1 MSKYFVY
8 IIKGINCNNRTKYY
22 IGYTNNL
29 YRRIRQ
35 HNRELAGGA
44 KATAGY
50 KWSYVGIVANI
61 NNNIEGLQIE
71 WRLKYSTK
79 KFNIVSRINS
89 FLNYIDTHLKPSPKA
104 KILNYK
110 LIFYLNYNLS
120 DNLSDNLSTNVII
133 IRTLLSEP
141 IIEHLMTT
149 LMYEH

>member
-8 IIKGINCNNRTKYY
+8 IIKGINSNNRTKYY

-35 HNRELAGGA
+35 HNREIKGGA

-50 KWSYVGIVANI
+50 KWSYVGIIANI

-79 KFNIVSRINS
+79 KFNIINRINS
-89 FLNYIDTHLKPSPKA
+89 FFNYIDTHLKPSPKGT
-104 KILNYK
+104 ILNYK
-110 LIFYLNYNLS
+110 LIFYLSYNLS
-120 DNLSDNLSTNVII
+120 NNIIPINII
-133 IRTLLSEP
+133 IIKTLLSEP
-141 IIEHLMTT
+141 IIEHLMTASV
-149 LMYEH
+149 YER

>member
-8 IIKGINCNNRTKYY
+8 IIKGINSNNRTKYY

-35 HNRELAGGA
+35 HNRELIGGA
-44 KATAGY
+44 KATYGY
-50 KWSYVGIVANI
+50 TWYYVGIIANI

-79 KFNIVSRINS
+79 QYNIYKRIIS
-89 FLNYIDTHLKPSPKA
+89 FLNYIDKHQKPSPKGR
-104 KILNYK
+104 ILNYK
-110 LIFYLNYNLS
+110 LIFYLNYNLF
-120 DNLSDNLSTNVII
+120 NNITNTIPINTII
-133 IRTLLSEP
+133 IKTILSEP

-149 LMYEH
+149 SVYQR